1 MATSP
6 TAHEATYGER
16 GLGWRVA
23 RPTARFAGGR
33 LEASV
38 KGSRSAPCP
47 VLQFP
52 RTRPIGFGCPSVQHH
67 RQRRLDRRL
76 TARLG
81 ARLGAWGLLS
91 LVAASAQALVL
102 AEEVRW
108 TRSDSAGFAA
118 PQLDESGWQTS
129 RFWELPESE
138 GVLWVR
144 TALEVRT
151 GDRQPGHPFGVLIGA
166 MASHELYWDGELVGR
181 GGVVGATAVAERPGP
196 VEALYALPERLTKP
210 GMHTVAVRF
219 SAHHRGWE
227 PYTGY
232 WFLAGGD
239 YGRLLLAQRRSAET
253 ALVALSGIVMMA
265 IFAFALWL
273 LDRRER
279 SSLLLALLC
288 VTAAALL
295 WAESW
300 RALFGYTYDW
310 QIVRLRV
317 VTTLAWLLVL
327 GLLSFLA
334 QRFPMP
340 GRRWLVIVGAG
351 LAAVPIAWFRAWD
364 PKALVGL
371 LVGFS
376 LALLWTAQAMRRRLS
391 GSALAFAGLAI
402 CTAVLLWQPG
412 LFIDQN
418 LYLALNAL
426 FLLLLAA
433 HARQVTQGRRE
444 REAAE
449 VRSARLEIELLKR
462 QLQPHFLMNTLT
474 ALSEWLEEDPRTAAA
489 MIQALA
495 DELRLLGEISNQ
507 RLIPLGDELRLCRS
521 HLEVMSLRTESR
533 YRLEVTG
540 GEPGAGGDGS
550 KVPPAM
556 LHTLVENAVTHGDG
570 GPAAEPV
577 VLRLSIEVVPDR
589 RRGRGRRRR
598 FVFEAPLA
606 VGDPDGP
613 AVEGTGL
620 RYVKARLT
628 ESFGED
634 WSLVAGPD
642 QGPGGGVWRTE
653 IEIPEPVAA
662 ARAARPAT
670 ARAAEPAVG

>member
-1 MATSP
+1 
-6 TAHEATYGER
+6 
-16 GLGWRVA
+16 
-23 RPTARFAGGR
+23 
-33 LEASV
+33 
-38 KGSRSAPCP
+38 
-47 VLQFP
+47 
-52 RTRPIGFGCPSVQHH
+52 
-67 RQRRLDRRL
+67 
-76 TARLG
+76 LG
-81 ARLGAWGLLS
+81 ARLGALGLFF

-108 TRSDSAGFAA
+108 TRSDSVQFAA
-118 PQLDESGWQTS
+118 PEFNDVGWQTS
-129 RFWELPESE
+129 RFWELPESD

-144 TALEVRT
+144 TAMEVRPE
-151 GDRQPGHPFGVLIGA
+151 DRLPGHPFAVTIGA

-181 GGVVGATAVAERPGP
+181 GGVVGVTPEAERPGP
-196 VEALYALPERLTKP
+196 VEALYALPERLTGP
-210 GMHTVAVRF
+210 ATHTVAVRF

-227 PYTGY
+227 PFTGY

-317 VTTLAWLLVL
+317 VTSLAWLLVL
-327 GLLSFLA
+327 GLLAFLA
-334 QRFPMP
+334 QRFPMR
-340 GRRWLVIVGAG
+340 GRRWLVGGGAL
-351 LAAVPIAWFRAWD
+351 LAALPIAWYRAWD
-364 PKALVGL
+364 PKALVAL

-376 LALLWTAQAMRRRLS
+376 LGLLWTVVAMRRRLP
-391 GSALAFAGLAI
+391 GAALAFAGLVI
-402 CTAVLLWQPG
+402 CAAALLWRPG

-433 HARQVTQGRRE
+433 HARQVTEGRRE

-449 VRSARLEIELLKR
+449 VRSARLEVELLKR

-474 ALSEWLEEDPRTAAA
+474 ALSEWLEEDPPTAAA
-489 MIQALA
+489 MIQALG
-495 DELRLLGEISNQ
+495 DELRLLGEISDQ

-540 GEPGAGGDGS
+540 DRSGAGDEGV

-556 LHTLVENAVTHGDG
+556 LHTLVENAVTHGDA
-570 GPAAEPV
+570 GPPAGSEI
-577 VLRLSIEVVPDR
+577 VLRLSIERVSDP
-589 RRGRGRRRR
+589 RRGRHRHRR

-606 VGDPDGP
+606 LGDLEAP

-620 RYVKARLT
+620 RYVRARLR
-628 ESFGED
+628 ESFGEE
-634 WSLVAGPD
+634 WSLAAGPD
-642 QGPGGGVWRTE
+642 QTPGGGVWRTE
-653 IEIPEPVAA
+653 IEIPEPLAEP
-662 ARAARPAT
+662 RAARPAT
-670 ARAAEPAVG
+670 AGAVEPAVG

>member
-1 MATSP
+1 
-6 TAHEATYGER
+6 
-16 GLGWRVA
+16 
-23 RPTARFAGGR
+23 
-33 LEASV
+33 
-38 KGSRSAPCP
+38 
-47 VLQFP
+47 
-52 RTRPIGFGCPSVQHH
+52 
-67 RQRRLDRRL
+67 
-76 TARLG
+76 
-81 ARLGAWGLLS
+81 
-91 LVAASAQALVL
+91 VAASARALVL
-102 AEEVRW
+102 ADEVRW
-108 TRSDSAGFAA
+108 NRSDSAEFAA
-118 PQLDESGWQTS
+118 PELDDASWQTS
-129 RFWELPESE
+129 LFWELPESE

-144 TALEVRT
+144 AVMEVRPA
-151 GDRQPGHPFGVLIGA
+151 DRLPGHAFAVEIGA

-181 GGVVGATAVAERPGP
+181 GGVVGLTPEAERPGP
-196 VEALYALPERLTKP
+196 IEAIYALPERLTEP
-210 GMHTVAVRF
+210 GPHTVAVRF

-227 PYTGY
+227 PYSGY

-239 YGRLLLAQRRSAET
+239 YGRLLLVQRRSAET

-265 IFAFALWL
+265 IFAFAFWL

-317 VTTLAWLLVL
+317 VTALAWLLVL
-327 GLLSFLA
+327 GLLAFLA

-340 GRRWLVIVGAG
+340 GRRWLVGGGAI
-351 LAAVPIAWFRAWD
+351 LAALPIVSFRAWD
-364 PKALVGL
+364 PRALVGL

-376 LALLWTAQAMRRRLS
+376 LGLVWTVLAMRRRLS
-391 GSALAFAGLAI
+391 GAALAFAGLAI
-402 CTAVLLWQPG
+402 CTAALLWRPG

-433 HARQVTQGRRE
+433 HARQVTEGRRD

-474 ALSEWLEEDPRTAAA
+474 ALSEWLEEDPPTAAA

-507 RLIPLGDELRLCRS
+507 RLIPLEDELRLCRS
-521 HLEVMSLRTESR
+521 HLEVMALRTESR
-533 YRLEVTG
+533 YRLEVNGDESTG
-540 GEPGAGGDGS
+540 GADGV

-556 LHTLVENAVTHGDG
+556 LHTLVENAVTHGEG
-570 GPAAEPV
+570 ETVAGAEI
-577 VLRLSIEVVPDR
+577 VLRLAIDLTSP
-589 RRGRGRRRR
+589 RGLEATVEGRPNGRKRSGRRR

-606 VGDPDGP
+606 PGDFEAP

-620 RYVKARLT
+620 RYVKARLR
-628 ESFGED
+628 ESFGDD
-634 WSLVAGPD
+634 WSLVAGPSD
-642 QGPGGGVWRTE
+642 EMWRTV
-653 IEIPEPVAA
+653 IEIPETLPTL
-662 ARAARPAT
+662 RATRPAPD
-670 ARAAEPAVG
+670 RAVEAAIG